1 MYTVQYGLL
10 YSIVGPWVSILAP
23 FILFETMRTKNTGN
37 YCPHK
42 LLLLGEKQRKKNA
55 LPLPLLTGEPTRTGG
70 LTSKH
75 GGEENNNKRMYTSQ
89 KS

>member
-42 LLLLGEKQRKKNA
+42 LLLLGEKQRKKKCATTATSNW
-55 LPLPLLTGEPTRTGG
+55 RTNQNRGID
-70 LTSKH
+70 
-75 GGEENNNKRMYTSQ
+75 
-89 KS
+89 